1 MMTEGYYNYVALDHG
16 IWYCPTFDW
25 KQIHFKVTML
35 LIELSIMGRGEP
47 FPALS
52 HSKWPQCPYWPCGC

>member
-1 MMTEGYYNYVALDHG
+1 MTEGTVITNILSLISG
-16 IWYCPTFDW
+16 IRYWPKPDW
-25 KQIHFKVTML
+25 KQIHFKVIAL

-52 HSKWPQCPYWPCGC
+52 NSKWPQCPY